1 MSLLALL
8 MAATPATPPSISLL
22 SGYWLSCSEG
32 VEISETWSDLRSGM
46 LLGTSITVKRSGK
59 LSWESAR
66 IAPSDEGYVFF
77 ANPSGQAP
85 TRFRLK
91 SADSDELVFENLEHD
106 FPQRLIYRRD
116 KDMLHARIEGMVEG
130 KLEGESWSYRAAP
143 LNSRCEG

>member
-8 MAATPATPPSISLL
+8 IAATQASPPSISLL
-22 SGYWLSCSEG
+22 SGYWLSCNEG

-46 LLGTSITVKRSGK
+46 LLGTSITVNRSGK

-85 TRFRLK
+85 TRFQLK
-91 SADSDELVFENLEHD
+91 SAERNELVFENLEHD

-116 KDMLHARIEGMVEG
+116 KDKLHARIEGMVEG
-130 KLEGESWSYRAAP
+130 KPESEEWTYRAAP
-143 LNSRCEG
+143 LNSRCGG